1 MKRPSKLLDR
11 SMMNEGHTEAHLDVQ
26 TELMKKLATQMKAKI
41 EKEEADG
48 ET

>member
-11 SMMNEGHTEAHLDVQ
+11 TMMNEGHSEAHLDAQ

>member
-1 MKRPSKLLDR
+1 MKRPTKLLDR
-11 SMMNEGHTEAHLDVQ
+11 SMMNEGNSEAHLDAQ
-26 TELMKKLATQMKAKI
+26 TELLKKLATQMKAKI

>member
-1 MKRPSKLLDR
+1 VKRPSKLLDR
-11 SMMNEGHTEAHLDVQ
+11 TMMNEGYSEAHLDAQ
-26 TELMKKLATQMKAKI
+26 TELMKKLAAQMKAKI

>member
-1 MKRPSKLLDR
+1 
-11 SMMNEGHTEAHLDVQ
+11 MMNEGNSEAHLDAQ
-26 TELMKKLATQMKAKI
+26 TELLKKLATQMKAKK